1 MYPMTPTMVG
11 ATPTY
16 PTTHSNM
23 RAMTSSNPAMMSQQ
37 PQHSSLSQ
45 HHMSRP
51 RSNGNSQGML
61 FSHYYL
67 LFSKLKLKQCFCSLL
82 LSLQFNIL
90 YISLVSDLSLLSA
103 KGALI
108 QIK

>member
-67 LFSKLKLKQCFCSLL
+67 LFSKLKLKQ
-82 LSLQFNIL
+82 
-90 YISLVSDLSLLSA
+90 
-103 KGALI
+103 
-108 QIK
+108 